1 MDALEAI
8 PADKRTGDIDMK
20 LARAYNNMGNSETLK
35 GRQMLKH
42 ALKLMQVHEDELG
55 TTYLWNFHMGYAWY
69 YLDQES
75 RALPHF
81 RRALELNTGDDSRLN
96 SRQGIEDL
104 TDDCEKRIAL
114 PRVGQFF
121 RERTETTWEAFAKQE
136 SQMRYLMGEGNKHE
150 MGNETDRTVR
160 THSASGI

>member
-1 MDALEAI
+1 
-8 PADKRTGDIDMK
+8 
-20 LARAYNNMGNSETLK
+20 
-35 GRQMLKH
+35 MLKH

-104 TDDCEKRIAL
+104 TDDCEKRISL
-114 PRVGQFF
+114 PRFEQCF

-136 SQMRYLMGEGNKHE
+136 SQMRYLMGCLLYTSKILRSRMIFFPGRC
-150 MGNETDRTVR
+150 G
-160 THSASGI
+160 SGRCGQAFL

>member
-55 TTYLWNFHMGYAWY
+55 TTYLWN
-69 YLDQES
+69 S
-75 RALPHF
+75 
-81 RRALELNTGDDSRLN
+81 GDDSRLN

-104 TDDCEKRIAL
+104 TDDCEKRISL
-114 PRVGQFF
+114 PRFEQCF